1 MTQQAQSEPMSMD
14 ELLGEA
20 VATILR
26 DPDAERF
33 LRWGRMR
40 IPQVLVGVEAL
51 DADDARRL
59 AALLAQAIWNTM
71 PRPDLGF
78 STQPLAEPEPGDPCR
93 CGSGAAYRDCC
104 KPAGEVP
111 ELPPEVLWDPLLE
124 QLTEVQLQH
133 AVHSGA
139 VPQPLLAKVAD
150 RWLALERPGRAVAL
164 LEPLFAGNLADL
176 DEPFEPALDVLCD
189 AYDALDH
196 WKKKQ
201 AFLLRVTEEASATL
215 KSAAWQ
221 RLSVMFIDE
230 GDFDFA
236 TEAFTQA
243 QRHGPE
249 HPGTA
254 LLEITLLAARHR
266 DDHARARAQFWQ
278 HQLRRAGHEGSGIYE
293 FLARAREDPQQA
305 LMMSQ
310 ASAMDPSLLRL
321 RDWLGAIAA
330 RPWPTLP
337 LEVIEDPL
345 HTADARQLPL
355 FDPELLPLPPAVASG
370 SGGCC
375 AVIPTRALAALERG
389 WHRVF
394 PADKPLSTLLAGPG
408 PEHERVW
415 QCYDWLDYLEA
426 NPASADSLDV
436 LDDLATALYVHPESS
451 LPWVSR
457 VMLDP
462 VLARAEAMLRHNIGR
477 AGAGTLPWID
487 PRNRPALRLLFRCYR
502 RHAEAGDD
510 ARAVAVMEL
519 LLELNPRDNHGVR
532 AELMNHYLRAHE
544 DEKALGLARRFPT
557 DVLADMAYGEVL
569 ALYRLG
575 HQERAALVL
584 HEAVHRLPRVPR
596 FLLRKRVRRPEL
608 HQGSFVAGGDD
619 QAWHYRQ
626 AMRDVWAAEP
636 GLLAWMK
643 KLTA

>member
-1 MTQQAQSEPMSMD
+1 MD
-14 ELLGEA
+14 ELMSEA
-20 VATILR
+20 VGTILR
-26 DPDAERF
+26 DHDAERF
-33 LRWGRMR
+33 LDWGRTR
-40 IPQVLVGVEAL
+40 IPQALAGVDAL
-51 DADDARRL
+51 DADDERRL
-59 AALLAQAIWNTM
+59 AALLAQAIWNAM

-78 STQPLAEPEPGDPCR
+78 RVSPMPEPTPSDPCR
-93 CGSGAAYRDCC
+93 CGSGVAFADCC
-104 KPAGEVP
+104 RAAGEVP
-111 ELPPEVLWDPLLE
+111 ELPPEILWDPLLD
-124 QLTEVQLQH
+124 QLDEHGLQA
-133 AVHSGA
+133 AVRSGA
-139 VPQPLLAKVAD
+139 VPGPLLAKVAD
-150 RWLALERPGRAVAL
+150 RWLSLERPGRAVAL
-164 LEPLFAGNLADL
+164 LEPLFAGDLGTL
-176 DEPFEPALDVLCD
+176 DEAYEPALDILCD

-201 AFLLRVTEEASATL
+201 AFLLRVTDEATPTL

-230 GDFDFA
+230 GDFEYAADAFA
-236 TEAFTQA
+236 QA

-278 HQLRRAGHEGSGIYE
+278 HKLRRAGHDGSGIYE
-293 FLARAREDPQQA
+293 FLERAREDPQQA

-310 ASAMDPSLLRL
+310 AAAMDPALLRL
-321 RDWLGAIAA
+321 RDWLEG
-330 RPWPTLP
+330 LP
-337 LEVIEDPL
+337 GRALPELRLESIDDPL
-345 HTADARQLPL
+345 TCGDSRQLPL
-355 FDPELLPLPPAVASG
+355 FDPELLPLPPAAR

-375 AVIPTRALAALERG
+375 AITPGRALAAVERG

-394 PADKPLSTLLAGPG
+394 PAGKPLSTLLAGP
-408 PEHERVW
+408 EHEQVW
-415 QCYDWLDYLEA
+415 LRDEWLDYLEA
-426 NPASADSLDV
+426 NPAAADSLDV
-436 LDDLATALYVHPESS
+436 LDDLATALYSHPESS

-462 VLARAEAMLRHNIGR
+462 VLARTEAILAR
-477 AGAGTLPWID
+477 ATGTDGPVALPWTD

-502 RHAEAGDD
+502 RHADASDD
-510 ARAVAVMEL
+510 ASAVALLER

-544 DEKALGLARRFPT
+544 DEKALALARRFPT
-557 DVLADMAYGEVL
+557 DALADMAYGEVL

-584 HEAVHRLPRVPR
+584 HEAVGRLPRVPR
-596 FLLRKRVRRPEL
+596 FLVRKRVRRPNL
-608 HQGSFVAGGDD
+608 RQGGFVAGGDD
-619 QAWHYRQ
+619 QAWLYRQ

>member
-1 MTQQAQSEPMSMD
+1 MREQTQSESVSMD
-14 ELLGEA
+14 ELLSEA
-20 VATILR
+20 VGTILR
-26 DPDAERF
+26 DPDLEHF
-33 LRWGRMR
+33 LGWGRAR
-40 IPQVLVGVEAL
+40 IPHVLAGVDAL
-51 DADDARRL
+51 DADDERRL
-59 AALLAQAIWNTM
+59 AALLAQAIWNAM

-78 STQPLAEPEPGDPCR
+78 RTQPMPEPAPSDPCR
-93 CGSGAAYRDCC
+93 CGSGAAYGDCC
-104 KPAGEVP
+104 QAAGEVP
-111 ELPPEVLWDPLLE
+111 ELPAEILWDPLLD
-124 QLTEVQLQH
+124 QLSETQLQG
-133 AVHSGA
+133 AVQSGA
-139 VPQPLLAKVAD
+139 VPRPLLAKVAD
-150 RWLALERPGRAVAL
+150 RWLELERPGRAAAL
-164 LEPLFAGNLADL
+164 LEPLFNGDIAGL
-176 DEPFEPALDVLCD
+176 DELFEPALDVLCD

-236 TEAFTQA
+236 TEAFSQA

-266 DDHARARAQFWQ
+266 DDHARARAHFWQ
-278 HQLRRAGHEGSGIYE
+278 HKLRRAGHEGSGIYD

-310 ASAMDPSLLRL
+310 ASAMDPALLRV
-321 RDWLGAIAA
+321 REWLSALAE
-330 RPWPTLP
+330 RPLPTLS
-337 LEVIEDPL
+337 LEAIEDPL
-345 HTADARQLPL
+345 TCADERQLPL
-355 FDPELLPLPPAVASG
+355 FDPELLPLPPAARG
-370 SGGCC
+370 GGGCC
-375 AVIPTRALAALERG
+375 AVTPTRALATVERA

-394 PADKPLSTLLAGPG
+394 LADKPLSTLLSG
-408 PEHERVW
+408 PEHEHVW
-415 QCYDWLDYLEA
+415 LRDEWLDYLEA
-426 NPASADSLDV
+426 NPMAADSLDV
-436 LDDLATALYVHPESS
+436 LDDLATALYAHPESS

-462 VLARAEAMLRHNIGR
+462 VLARAEAMLRHNIGER
-477 AGAGTLPWID
+477 QPGALPWID

-502 RHAEAGDD
+502 RHAEAGED
-510 ARAVAVMEL
+510 AAAAGVMEL
-519 LLELNPRDNHGVR
+519 LLALNPRDNHGVR

-544 DEKALGLARRFPT
+544 DEKALALARRFPT

-584 HEAVHRLPRVPR
+584 HEAVGRLPRVPR
-596 FLLRKRVRRPEL
+596 FLLRKRVRRPNL
-608 HQGSFVAGGDD
+608 HQGGFVAGGDD
-619 QAWHYRQ
+619 QAWLYRQ

>member
-1 MTQQAQSEPMSMD
+1 MRQQAQSEPMSMD

-20 VATILR
+20 VGTILR
-26 DPDAERF
+26 DPDVERF
-33 LRWGRMR
+33 LRWGRSR
-40 IPQVLVGVEAL
+40 IPEVLAGVDAL
-51 DADDARRL
+51 DADDERRL
-59 AALLAQAIWNTM
+59 AALLAQAIWNAM

-78 STQPLAEPEPGDPCR
+78 RTQPLTEPGLGEPCR
-93 CGSGAAYRDCC
+93 CGSGAAYGDCC
-104 KPAGEVP
+104 KAAGEVL
-111 ELPPEVLWDPLLE
+111 ELPPEILWDPLLD
-124 QLTEVQLQH
+124 QLSEAQLQA
-133 AVHSGA
+133 AVRSGA
-139 VPQPLLAKVAD
+139 VPRPLLAKVAD

-164 LEPLFAGNLADL
+164 LEPLFAGDLAAL
-176 DEPFEPALDVLCD
+176 DELFEPALDVLCD

-201 AFLLRVTEEASATL
+201 AFLLRVTDEASATL

-236 TEAFTQA
+236 TEAFAQA

-278 HQLRRAGHEGSGIYE
+278 HKLRRAGHEGSGIYE
-293 FLARAREDPQQA
+293 FLERAREDPQQA

-310 ASAMDPSLLRL
+310 ASAVDPSLLRL
-321 RDWLGAIAA
+321 RDWLSALAE
-330 RPWPTLP
+330 RPLPTLR

-345 HTADARQLPL
+345 NCADERQLPL
-355 FDPELLPLPPAVASG
+355 FDPELLPLSPAARG
-370 SGGCC
+370 SCGSC
-375 AVIPTRALAALERG
+375 AFAPTRALAALERG

-394 PADKPLSTLLAGPG
+394 PADKPLSTLLSGPQ
-408 PEHERVW
+408 HEQVW
-415 QCYDWLDYLEA
+415 ESYDWLDYLEA
-426 NPASADSLDV
+426 SPGAADSLDV
-436 LDDLATALYVHPESS
+436 LDDLATALYAHPESS

-462 VLARAEAMLRHNIGR
+462 VLMRAEAVLRHNIGPGQP
-477 AGAGTLPWID
+477 GALPWID

-502 RHAEAGDD
+502 RYAEAGDD
-510 ARAVAVMEL
+510 PSAVALMEL

-532 AELMNHYLRAHE
+532 AELMNHYLRARE
-544 DEKALGLARRFPT
+544 DDKALALARRFPT
-557 DVLADMAYGEVL
+557 DALADMAYGEVL

-584 HEAVHRLPRVPR
+584 HEAVGRLPRVPR
-596 FLLRKRVRRPEL
+596 FLLRKRMRRPNL
-608 HQGSFVAGGDD
+608 PQGGCVAGGDD
-619 QAWHYRQ
+619 QAWLYRQ